1 MIEKMLRD
9 FMYPG
14 TGERLADIE
23 RKADETLHDWLVRC
37 QSELT
42 DRVVVLAAV
51 RDGYI
56 ATLGLQRGRWRRR
69 KLLLALTGPAIA
81 ALAYAGIAWC
91 GIGKSV
97 PAPLIAVLIAGA
109 GLAGAPLAIGIAR
122 IADRLPGWLAMRQA
136 RKWDRFSSR
145 VILRSR
151 FERLVGG
158 ALRRAATMIESD
170 AVRRMRAQDS
180 EWPDDEDL
188 HPSPAP
194 RAASESDSDSDYI
207 ARTAELT
214 ETALRK
220 MDRATVMLERKV
232 TLARMVVALRFRQLL
247 YLEAGAATFIVGL
260 FLLFP
265 DTPMLM
271 RLIILILA
279 PIALARG
286 GRWFV
291 NNAAAIGEAL
301 DRHAQRWGR

>member
-1 MIEKMLRD
+1 MIEKMVRD

-23 RKADETLHDWLVRC
+23 RKPDETLHDWLVRC

-42 DRVVVLAAV
+42 DRVVLLAAV

-69 KLLLALTGPAIA
+69 KLLLALTGPVIA

-122 IADRLPGWLAMRQA
+122 IADRLPGWLAMRKA

-145 VILRSR
+145 MSLRWQ

-158 ALRRAATMIESD
+158 AFRRAATMIESD
-170 AVRRMRAQDS
+170 AVRRSRAQDD

-194 RAASESDSDSDYI
+194 DAAGESDSDYI

-214 ETALRK
+214 GTVLRK

-232 TLARMVVALRFRQLL
+232 TLARMVVALRFQQLL
-247 YLEAGAATFIVGL
+247 RLEAGAATFIVGL

-265 DTPMLM
+265 DMPMLM
-271 RLIILILA
+271 RLVILILT